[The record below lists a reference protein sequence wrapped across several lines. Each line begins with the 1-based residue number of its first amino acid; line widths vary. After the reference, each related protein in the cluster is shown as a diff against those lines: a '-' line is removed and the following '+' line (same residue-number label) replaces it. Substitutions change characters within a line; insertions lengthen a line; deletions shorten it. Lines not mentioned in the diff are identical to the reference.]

1 MRQLLLSKKKR
12 GFFAK
17 TASDLAKGDGLVKR

>member
-12 GFFAK
+12 VFFAK
-17 TASDLAKGDGLVKR
+17 TGTDLAKGDGLVKR